1 MAPSRGL
8 TDAPLA
14 AAHAHAH
21 AHVAP
26 SSAHGSTLGIDPRL
40 PAATRCLGPEVC
52 LNQLVD

>member
-1 MAPSRGL
+1 VAPSRGL

-14 AAHAHAH
+14 AAHAH

>member
-14 AAHAHAH
+14 AAHAHAR
-21 AHVAP
+21 VAP